1 MKKLILA
8 VLGAGALMVNQ
19 VNAQDTVAAQTK
31 AHVKGTAISTRMRT
45 RPKPVVNIEESPVQG
60 IIPRATRV
68 DQPLQMLNPLAPRE
82 YGNGS
87 EFVSGYND
95 DPGQGPKNQKNNGAA
110 FKLFS
115 VEF

>member
-1 MKKLILA
+1 MKKLVFAVLA
-8 VLGAGALMVNQ
+8 VAALSVH
-19 VNAQDTVAAQTK
+19 AQDTPKPK
-31 AHVKGTAISTRMRT
+31 AHIMGSIISAPARN
-45 RPKPVVNIEESPVQG
+45 RPRPVVVIEESPVQG

-68 DQPLQMLNPLAPRE
+68 DNPLQLLNPVAPRE

-95 DPGQGPKNQKNNGAA
+95 DPGQGPKNQKNNATA

-115 VEF
+115 FEF

>member
-1 MKKLILA
+1 MKKLIFA
-8 VLGAGALMVNQ
+8 VLATVALAA
-19 VNAQDTVAAQTK
+19 NAQDTPRPK
-31 AHVKGTAISTRMRT
+31 AHVKGSVISTAVRN
-45 RPKPVVNIEESPVQG
+45 RPRPTVAVEESPVQG

-68 DQPLQMLNPLAPRE
+68 NQPLQMLNPLAPRE

-95 DPGQGPKNQKNNGAA
+95 DPGQGPKNQKNNATG
-110 FKLFS
+110 FKLFA